1 MKFDV
6 FADITFTKIFT
17 VEAAD
22 ESAAVKQVN
31 DILGETTRHDICE
44 DVYGWDI
51 SDKAIKNVEKG
62 DSV

>member
-22 ESAAVKQVN
+22 ENAATEQVN
-31 DILGETTRHDICE
+31 KILGETTRHDICE

-51 SDKAIKNVEKG
+51 SDKAVKNVEEG
-62 DSV
+62 E

>member
-17 VEAAD
+17 VEA
-22 ESAAVKQVN
+22 ESKEAAENIVN
-31 DILGETTRHDICE
+31 KILCETTRHDVAE

-51 SDKAIKNVEKG
+51 SDKTVKNVEEG
-62 DSV
+62 E